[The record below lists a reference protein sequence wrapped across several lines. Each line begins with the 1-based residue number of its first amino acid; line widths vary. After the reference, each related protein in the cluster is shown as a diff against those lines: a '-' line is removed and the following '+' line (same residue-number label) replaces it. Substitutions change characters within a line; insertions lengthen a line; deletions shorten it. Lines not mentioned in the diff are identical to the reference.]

1 MQDRP
6 TDTHADIDRFTSA
19 SIRRAIGERLR
30 QNLVPEPGA
39 LPSRLQRLIDEMAQ
53 QDLNNGAANTAD

>member
-6 TDTHADIDRFTSA
+6 TDNHADIDRFTSA

-39 LPSRLQRLIDEMAQ
+39 LPSRLQQLLEEMER
-53 QDLNNGAANTAD
+53 QDGDNGAANTVD